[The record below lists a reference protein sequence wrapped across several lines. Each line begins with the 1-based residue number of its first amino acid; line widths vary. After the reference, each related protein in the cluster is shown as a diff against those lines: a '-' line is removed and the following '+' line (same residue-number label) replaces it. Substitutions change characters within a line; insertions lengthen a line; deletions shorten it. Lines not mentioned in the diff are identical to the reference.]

1 MAQLAFLANGY
12 LSTITKALTIF
23 KETLKII
30 LRYIVLVEVPNVT
43 NLQTKSKTSRVKMTG
58 DNISQVVPEALKC
71 GICAQLCKRGV
82 KVNLDDF
89 ECLLKR
95 ENKVNV
101 SS

>member
-1 MAQLAFLANGY
+1 M
-12 LSTITKALTIF
+12 
-23 KETLKII
+23 
-30 LRYIVLVEVPNVT
+30 LVKVPNVP
-43 NLQTKSKTSRVKMTG
+43 NLQTKSKTSRVRMTG

-95 ENKVNV
+95 ENKVNI

>member
-1 MAQLAFLANGY
+1 M
-12 LSTITKALTIF
+12 K
-23 KETLKII
+23 
-30 LRYIVLVEVPNVT
+30 VEIPNVS
-43 NLQTKSKTSRVKMTG
+43 NLQTKSKTSRVRMTG

-89 ECLLKR
+89 EYLLKR

-101 SS
+101 FSKFNIMID

>member
-1 MAQLAFLANGY
+1 M
-12 LSTITKALTIF
+12 
-23 KETLKII
+23 
-30 LRYIVLVEVPNVT
+30 LVKVPNVT
-43 NLQTKSKTSRVKMTG
+43 NLQTNSKTSRVRMTG

-82 KVNLDDF
+82 KVNLDGN
-89 ECLLKR
+89 EYLLKR